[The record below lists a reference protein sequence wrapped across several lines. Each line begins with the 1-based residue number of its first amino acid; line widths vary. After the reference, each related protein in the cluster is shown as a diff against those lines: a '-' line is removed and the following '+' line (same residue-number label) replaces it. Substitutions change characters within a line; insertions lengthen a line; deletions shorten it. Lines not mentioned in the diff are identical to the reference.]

1 MNLPS
6 VDERMEEM
14 VAAHKRCADEAREA
28 GFEDR
33 ARWHDEE
40 RRQWERI
47 RAVAL

>member
-14 VAAHKRCADEAREA
+14 VAAHRKCADEAREA

-33 ARWHDEE
+33 AAWHDEQV
-40 RRQWERI
+40 RQWKRI
-47 RAVAL
+47 QAVAS